1 MIPNMIQTQNDG
13 YPEKKEP
20 DIEEHEKNVVR
31 VKNSLELKVFRQII
45 FFYFG
50 VMSNI
55 YHHIYL

>member
-20 DIEEHEKNVVR
+20 DIEEHEKNVER
-31 VKNSLELKVFRQII
+31 VKNSLELKVLCQI
-45 FFYFG
+45 G

-55 YHHIYL
+55 HHHIYL